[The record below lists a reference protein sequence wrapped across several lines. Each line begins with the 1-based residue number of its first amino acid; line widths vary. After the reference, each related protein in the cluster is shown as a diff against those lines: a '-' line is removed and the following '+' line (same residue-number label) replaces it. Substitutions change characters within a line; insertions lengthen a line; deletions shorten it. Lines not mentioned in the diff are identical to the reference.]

1 MLIHSA
7 KCTKQKQ
14 CTESQMK
21 AAIESVHSGKNVFSK
36 SCMLPH
42 IDHGTPSTTLK
53 DERSSYVRIRVKQIS
68 TGPDRYFTTVKKAN
82 FLHS

>member
-1 MLIHSA
+1 
-7 KCTKQKQ
+7 
-14 CTESQMK
+14 MK

-36 SCMLPH
+36 SCCH

-53 DERSSYVRIRVKQIS
+53 DERSSYVCIRVKKIS
-68 TGPDRYFTTVKKAN
+68 TGPDKYLKTVKKAN